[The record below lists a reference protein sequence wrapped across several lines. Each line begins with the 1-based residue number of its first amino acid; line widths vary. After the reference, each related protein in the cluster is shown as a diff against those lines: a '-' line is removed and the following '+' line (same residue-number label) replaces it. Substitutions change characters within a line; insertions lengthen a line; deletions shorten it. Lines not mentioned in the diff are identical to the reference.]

1 MKRYTIAT
9 LLAASLLSG
18 CATLVGDSKQNVQL
32 NSTPEG
38 AQVTITNQAG
48 KRVSTGETPMS
59 VTLETSAG
67 YFDGEEYVVTFTKAG
82 FEERTIT
89 VSASPNGWYIAGN
102 LVFGGLI
109 GWLVV
114 DPLTG
119 AMYSLSPEEVSADLE
134 QGGVAYDDSRESAT
148 LHVTLISELPQH
160 ARARLERIDVQ

>member
-1 MKRYTIAT
+1 MKRYTFAT
-9 LLAASLLSG
+9 LLAAVLLSG
-18 CATLVGDSKQNVQL
+18 CATIVGDSKQNVQL

-38 AQVTITNQAG
+38 AQVTITNQDG

-67 YFDGEEYVVTFTKAG
+67 YFDGEEYQVTFAKAG
-82 FEERTIT
+82 FEERTVT

-102 LVFGGLI
+102 LLVGGFI

-119 AMYSLSPEEVSADLE
+119 AMYSLSPDEVSAELGQD
-134 QGGVAYDDSRESAT
+134 GVAYDDSSDNAT

-160 ARARLERIDVQ
+160 ARAHLERIDVQ